1 MQFPGMVYICNQDP
15 LSSTWAHAFLVHPVL
30 AAFAEDAVVAHST
43 ATEGALKLAW
53 TQTELIGCIYGTETG
68 NEVKNSA
75 CFFLLFILCTIH
87 PKTYFWP
94 NIAFI
99 KIQQLYFQKR
109 LLGGLLNGQTLKQK
123 LYSPLHT
130 SVRGVYRGFIIVVSD
145 SGSDTQHQMD
155 VATENTIPVV
165 GLLVQGSPRSI
176 DHILFYLQNKMP
188 IVVLKGTGGIA
199 DVIAYAYEE
208 ILERL

>member
-1 MQFPGMVYICNQDP
+1 MQ
-15 LSSTWAHAFLVHPVL
+15 PV
-30 AAFAEDAVVAHST
+30 AVAAHSS
-43 ATEGALKLAW
+43 ATEGALKLTW
-53 TQTELIGCIYGTETG
+53 TQTELIGCVYGTETG

-75 CFFLLFILCTIH
+75 CFFLLFILLKIH
-87 PKTYFWP
+87 PKTCIWA
-94 NIAFI
+94 NIAYI
-99 KIQQLYFQKR
+99 KKLYFQKS
-109 LLGGLLNGQTLKQK
+109 LLGGLLNGRTLKQK
-123 LYSPLHT
+123 LHTPLHT
-130 SVRGVYRGFIIVVSD
+130 SVQGVYRGIIIVVSD